1 MTNATVGWSWAE
13 LKRSRALFQND
24 DVLVLDKPPGLSV
37 TGERHDTDVVELA
50 REAGERLMPVHRI
63 DKVTSGLVL
72 LARNTLAHG
81 PLTRQFAAR
90 TATKAYL
97 AVVRATGLPERF
109 TVDLPLTV
117 GRKNTVRVAGP
128 RDRIAF
134 DAGSATWRLP
144 EDAVVTGK
152 SVYPSVTHVHRLHEH
167 GDTSLVLANPVS
179 GRRHQIRVHLAWTG
193 APILGD
199 PLFAATSGHT
209 GSDRTYLHSWRLALD
224 TAWAG
229 GRAEYTAEPGPDF
242 AAVTGVEA
250 GALAEP
256 VWERLRAA

>member
-1 MTNATVGWSWAE
+1 M
-13 LKRSRALFQND
+13 LFENT
-24 DVLVLDKPPGLSV
+24 DVVVLDKPPGLSV

-50 REAGERLMPVHRI
+50 REDGERLLPVHRI

-72 LARNTLAHG
+72 LARNTAAHG

-97 AVVRATGLPERF
+97 AVVRATGLPQRF

-128 RDRIAF
+128 RERIEFA
-134 DAGSATWRLP
+134 AGTWRLP
-144 EDAVVTGK
+144 DDAVTTGK
-152 SVYPSVTHVHRLHEH
+152 PVYPSVTHCHVLHEH
-167 GDTSLVLANPVS
+167 GDVSLLLANPVS

-199 PLFAATSGHT
+199 PLFAATSGHA
-209 GSDRTYLHSWRLALD
+209 GSARTYLHSWRLALD
-224 TAWAG
+224 VSWAG
-229 GRAEYTAEPGPDF
+229 GRAEYTADPGADF
-242 AAVTGVEA
+242 AAVTGVDA
-250 GALAEP
+250 GALAAP
-256 VWERLRAA
+256 VWEQRLAA

>member
-1 MTNATVGWSWAE
+1 VLFANA
-13 LKRSRALFQND
+13 
-24 DVLVLDKPPGLSV
+24 DVVVLDKPPGLSV
-37 TGERHDTDVVELA
+37 TGERHDTDVVDLA
-50 REAGERLMPVHRI
+50 RAAGERLMPVHRI

-72 LARNTLAHG
+72 LARTTAAHG

-90 TATKAYL
+90 TATKAYR

-134 DAGSATWRLP
+134 DAGTWALP
-144 EDAVVTGK
+144 DDAVTTGK
-152 SVYPSVTHVHRLHEH
+152 AVYPSVTHCHVLHEH
-167 GDTSLVLANPVS
+167 GDVSLLLANPVS

-199 PLFAATSGHT
+199 PLFAATSGHA
-209 GSDRTYLHSWRLALD
+209 GSARTYLHSWRLALD
-224 TAWAG
+224 VSWEC
-229 GRAEYTAEPGPDF
+229 GRAEYTAAPGPEF
-242 AAVTGVEA
+242 AEVAGVDA
-250 GALAEP
+250 GAFAERAWHRHLA
-256 VWERLRAA
+256 A

>member
-1 MTNATVGWSWAE
+1 MTTSTGSWSWPE
-13 LKRSRALFQND
+13 LLRTRVLFENA
-24 DVLVLDKPPGLSV
+24 DVVVLDKPPGLSV

-72 LARNTLAHG
+72 LARNTAAHG

-117 GRKNTVRVAGP
+117 GRKNAVRVAGP
-128 RDRIAF
+128 RERIRF
-134 DAGSATWRLP
+134 DAGTWRLP
-144 EDAVVTGK
+144 DGAVTGGK
-152 SVYPSVTHVHRLHEH
+152 PVYPSVTHFHRLHDK
-167 GDTSLVLANPVS
+167 GDVSVLLANPVT

-193 APILGD
+193 TPILGD
-199 PLFAATSGHT
+199 PLFAATSGHAE
-209 GSDRTYLHSWRLALD
+209 SDRTYLHSWRLALD
-224 TAWAG
+224 VSWAG
-229 GRAEYTAEPGPDF
+229 GRAEYTAAPDPSF
-242 AAVTGVEA
+242 TTATGVDT
-250 GALAEP
+250 GALAAHA
-256 VWERLRAA
+256 WETRFQDRV

>member
-1 MTNATVGWSWAE
+1 MTVSTSSWSWAE
-13 LKRSRALFQND
+13 LLRTRALFADD
-24 DVLVLDKPPGLSV
+24 DVVVLDKPPGVSV

-63 DKVTSGLVL
+63 DKVTSGVVL
-72 LARNTLAHG
+72 LARNTAAHG

-97 AVVRATGLPERF
+97 AVVRATGLPDRF

-128 RDRIAF
+128 RDRIAL
-134 DAGSATWRLP
+134 DAASATWRLP
-144 EDAVVTGK
+144 EEAVTTGK
-152 SVYPSVTHVHRLHEH
+152 SIYPSMTHCHRLHEH
-167 GDTSLVLANPVS
+167 DGASLLLANPVS
-179 GRRHQIRVHLAWTG
+179 GRRHQIRVHLAWIG

-199 PLFAATSGHT
+199 PLFAATSGHAA
-209 GSDRTYLHSWRLALD
+209 SERTYLHSWRLALD
-224 TAWAG
+224 VARAG
-229 GRAEYTAEPGPDF
+229 GRAEYTADPGADF
-242 AAVTGVEA
+242 TAVTGVDA

-256 VWERLRAA
+256 VWERHLAS